1 MRVHALLW
9 LACGVFLRLLWLGQP
24 PVEDNSWIR
33 QTQTAD
39 AIQSWV
45 EAGHPSWDA
54 GVSWR
59 GDTGARLVQELP
71 LYNLLVY
78 GAKVAGIPLNA
89 AGRLLSAVLWGVGF
103 LLVQKIWQR
112 WLNPRETFWAN
123 LLFVLSPGSIA
134 FGQAIMPEMLVQ
146 LLGIGFVVLLFRY
159 RDQPSLALWWG
170 IVAVGILGVLV
181 KLPGFSHYY
190 LLLACGLVQAHGAKG
205 LISPRVW
212 LGAGFTL
219 AALWIWS
226 RYTQSVNAAF
236 FPEWTARANLQG
248 FLGRWEDRFQPVY
261 WVRLFFYLLVLV
273 GTPAAWLTMLFG
285 RGGWTRDGWN
295 APLLVAWLGGLGLM
309 VLVWGPRTCMGHA
322 YYCLP
327 FLAPTCAIFGKSA
340 GSVLTQGSRPAWLA
354 FLLAAGILAG
364 CLPMAAYLLRPD
376 STLRETAD
384 WMQTNIPPT
393 DLVIIKANHSDYTRE
408 YPELP
413 GFSYL
418 SGRKVW
424 IWTPHLAPKE
434 RERAVQTSRWI
445 VETRPLYQLVWW
457 ERVREKIKGHQREPE
472 DITPLLAQQKAILKH
487 QTPRFRVFQTS
498 QGR

>member
-159 RDQPSLALWWG
+159 RDQPSLALWW
-170 IVAVGILGVLV
+170 AN
-181 KLPGFSHYY
+181 KP
-190 LLLACGLVQAHGAKG
+190 AR
-205 LISPRVW
+205 PRVPRHE
-212 LGAGFTL
+212 
-219 AALWIWS
+219 S
-226 RYTQSVNAAF
+226 
-236 FPEWTARANLQG
+236 P
-248 FLGRWEDRFQPVY
+248 GR
-261 WVRLFFYLLVLV
+261 
-273 GTPAAWLTMLFG
+273 
-285 RGGWTRDGWN
+285 
-295 APLLVAWLGGLGLM
+295 
-309 VLVWGPRTCMGHA
+309 
-322 YYCLP
+322 
-327 FLAPTCAIFGKSA
+327 
-340 GSVLTQGSRPAWLA
+340 
-354 FLLAAGILAG
+354 
-364 CLPMAAYLLRPD
+364 
-376 STLRETAD
+376 
-384 WMQTNIPPT
+384 
-393 DLVIIKANHSDYTRE
+393 
-408 YPELP
+408 
-413 GFSYL
+413 
-418 SGRKVW
+418 
-424 IWTPHLAPKE
+424 
-434 RERAVQTSRWI
+434 
-445 VETRPLYQLVWW
+445 
-457 ERVREKIKGHQREPE
+457 
-472 DITPLLAQQKAILKH
+472 
-487 QTPRFRVFQTS
+487 
-498 QGR
+498 